1 MSKKKYHVR
10 KFLNKTSGMAALEIN
25 ASYEAWNFNC
35 DVTISDC
42 NRRIDLDFNMW
53 EPKNVKEKLAKL
65 DLLISELQALRD
77 YLGPATTDFIAL
89 NEAHRNNSKKTKNIL
104 SVLDEVED
112 DQ

>member
-25 ASYEAWNFNC
+25 ADYTAWNFNC

-53 EPKNVKEKLAKL
+53 EPKKVKEKLVKL
-65 DLLISELQALRD
+65 DLLITELTSLRSWLD
-77 YLGPATTDFIAL
+77 TATADFIEL
-89 NEAHRNNSKKTKNIL
+89 NRNKDKKETQGLLDIL
-104 SVLDEVED
+104 EEGLDD
-112 DQ
+112 